1 MSIAMEAAGL
11 CLVNQVTAADNRAIE
26 AGLNELWRITEA
38 GEVGGALVRAASMTV
53 IVPIADQADAEAVT
67 ALIDELIDT
76 HPCRAILVL
85 FDERVDEPR
94 ARLASHIRRT
104 GDAEGG
110 RYWEEIRLAG
120 PARATHQVMSS
131 VAALALPNLPV
142 QTWWPTEP
150 VFDGDEYNHIVEI
163 SDRILLDSSR
173 FGDVTRALPALEA
186 AIDVTHDSVAFA
198 DLSWTR
204 LVAWRLLVAELFD
217 PADDQAMLDSIE
229 RVRVAYAGGEAAQAL
244 LLAGWLA
251 SRLGWEPRGR
261 SRGGAAG
268 AWTFEMADGVRPVRV
283 DVAQIDATPAPGD
296 REAAHGL
303 RSVWIE
309 AAEGDRRV
317 TYTVERIGNGEEARA
332 VRDDGS
338 PRESR
343 AHLPIRDETEL
354 LREELAGFATDRIF
368 HESLAVITRLL
379 ENR

>member
-1 MSIAMEAAGL
+1 MSIAVEAAGL
-11 CLVNQVTAADNRAIE
+11 CLVNQVTAADTRAIE

-94 ARLASHIRRT
+94 ARLASHIRRI

-131 VAALALPNLPV
+131 VAALALPNLPI

-173 FGDVTRALPALEA
+173 FGDVTRALPTLQA

-217 PADDQAMLDSIE
+217 PADDQAQLDSIE

-251 SRLGWEPRGR
+251 SRLGWEPR
-261 SRGGAAG
+261 SLTIGAAG
-268 AWTFEMADGVRPVRV
+268 AWAFEMADGVRPVRI
-283 DVAQIDATPAPGD
+283 DVARIDPTPAPGD
-296 REAAHGL
+296 AEAALGL
-303 RSVWIE
+303 RSVAIV
-309 AAEGDRRV
+309 AAEGGRRV
-317 TYTVERIGNGEEARA
+317 SYTVERIGNGEEARA
-332 VRDDGS
+332 LRDDGS

-354 LREELAGFATDRIF
+354 LREELAGFATDRIY
-368 HESLAVITRLL
+368 HESLALITRLF
-379 ENR
+379 ENL